1 MKVTVFEKKEPTL
14 EEAQILVEGYVERIA
29 LKNGDVMLVNEEGLL
44 SNLAVNS
51 EASGLV
57 GMRIVGNV
65 VVIKKE
71 IIKNW

>member
-14 EEAQILVEGYVERIA
+14 EEAQSLVEGYVERIA